1 MPETISLRSN
11 IPLPEMIYWAV
22 AISMAA
28 AFLLTLA
35 IASFDVRTI
44 DGSQSVWLKPLK
56 FELSLALVL
65 GGLSQGVRTGPVMT
79 IVAVV
84 FIAACTIEMSYIIGQ
99 AARAEHSHFNM
110 TTPFTRFMWSVMA
123 IAAIVII
130 CAAAAIGIATAM
142 DSDSA
147 FEPALKW
154 AIALGLIGGTLLTLY
169 TAFTIGA
176 RMSPYVGTIPTDEAL
191 MALTGWSRVGGDIR
205 VSHFLATH
213 MIQALP
219 IVGIGI
225 AYLMPSRIGVII
237 VVLAAVVWS
246 SWTLTEYTRALSGK
260 PSPVT
265 QFLS

>member
-176 RMSPYVGTIPTDEAL
+176 RMSPYVGTIPTDEAR
-191 MALTGWSRVGGDIR
+191 MALT
-205 VSHFLATH
+205 
-213 MIQALP
+213 
-219 IVGIGI
+219 
-225 AYLMPSRIGVII
+225 
-237 VVLAAVVWS
+237 
-246 SWTLTEYTRALSGK
+246 
-260 PSPVT
+260 
-265 QFLS
+265 